1 MPREASTRT
10 GFTSIVIPVLNQK
23 ELLHRTLDSI
33 ARHTPRSHEV
43 VVVDN
48 GSGEETR
55 EFLSTRPVRLVI
67 NPRNRGFAAA
77 INQGVAAARGE
88 VIVLA
93 NSDIEVTPGWL
104 EELLAALAQPQ
115 AGLAGPLTNYC
126 GGVQKIEVDYEKSGG
141 PDGVAEQL
149 RQWRGG
155 CFREVDKLVGF
166 LMAVTRETLDAVG
179 PWDERFGIGNFEDD
193 DYCLRV
199 RLLGLR
205 CMMAEG
211 AYVHHEGSATFRGE
225 RIGYLELMQKNREI
239 YMQKWRNPDLALLPS
254 LLRRLD
260 TQASQEIRHAS

>member
-1 MPREASTRT
+1 MPPDAILNPERV
-10 GFTSIVIPVLNQK
+10 SIVIPVLNQK
-23 ELLHRTLDSI
+23 ALLKKALESI
-33 ARHTPRSHEV
+33 ARHTPRPHEV

-55 EFLSTRPVRLVI
+55 EFLAGQPVRLVV

-77 INQGVAAARGE
+77 INPGIAAAQGE

-104 EELLAALAQPQ
+104 EELLGALAEPK

-126 GGVQKIEVDYEKSGG
+126 AGIQKIDVDYAKTGG
-141 PDGVAEQL
+141 PDGVALQL
-149 RQWRGG
+149 RQWRGN
-155 CFREVDKLVGF
+155 CYREVDKLVGF
-166 LMAVTRETLDAVG
+166 LVALTRETLEAVG

-205 CMMAEG
+205 CMLAEG

-225 RIGYLELMQKNREI
+225 RIGYLELMQQNREI
-239 YMQKWRNPDLALLPS
+239 YLQKWRSPDLALLPS
-254 LLRRLD
+254 LIRRLSR
-260 TQASQEIRHAS
+260 QATKEIRHAA